1 MNAATSSI
9 TVEPNVPQALWAR
22 FVAPVLDG
30 MDSQVRGIRLP
41 PDTDL
46 ERLFP
51 LGSIITDMRSVGGHV
66 VLAAEGGWTAIASK
80 WDGRDADVWLRAND
94 IEIIEKAVAA
104 LRANAPAPTVD
115 ETSVTMDFW
124 QAGQRMYTTTR
135 PIAAPAWAEVR
146 DHYPAPVRDQIEALI
161 ATELTTPVGRIVLWY
176 GPPGTGKT
184 TAIRSL
190 AREWRTR
197 ARFQV
202 VLDPDALFSASAA
215 LMTVLMD
222 EPDDDEPAW
231 RVLVIEDADE
241 LLRADAKERVGQ
253 ALSRLLN
260 LGDGIVGQGM
270 NVLTLITT
278 NEPIEALHPA
288 LARPGR
294 CLAQTNFRLFTRA
307 EAKAWRGD
315 AIPDGE
321 HLSLAEI
328 LVGRAPNTDTRPLPG
343 MYL

>member
-1 MNAATSSI
+1 MNTTTPSI

-30 MDSQVRGIRLP
+30 DDSQVRGIRLP

-51 LGSIITDMRSVGGHV
+51 LGSIITDMRSAGGHV

-80 WDGRDADVWLRAND
+80 WDGRDADVWVRAD
-94 IEIIEKAVAA
+94 DLEIIDKAVAA
-104 LRANAPAPTVD
+104 LRANAPSPTVD
-115 ETSVTMDFW
+115 ETSVAMDFW

-135 PIAAPAWAEVR
+135 QITAPSWAEVQ
-146 DHYPAPVRDQIEALI
+146 DHYPAPVRAQIETLI
-161 ATELTTPVGRIVLWY
+161 ATDLAAPVGRIVLWH

-184 TAIRSL
+184 TAIRAL

-202 VLDPDALFSASAA
+202 VLDPDALFSASTA

-222 EPDDDEPAW
+222 EPDEDQPAW

-241 LLRADAKERVGQ
+241 LLRADAKDRVGQ

-278 NEPIEALHPA
+278 NEPIQVLHPA

-294 CLAQTNFRLFTRA
+294 CLAKTDFRLFTRA
-307 EAKAWRGD
+307 EAAAWRGE
-315 AIPDGE
+315 AIPDGD

-328 LVGRAPNTDTRPLPG
+328 LLGRAPAADTSPLPG